1 MLTRAAVILTFA
13 AALCSAAAAD
23 PSASQP
29 ACREGALVS
38 AKSAKVLVRYSSRLG
53 ATGRRPPLLPGSDAV
68 ADGHGGWYLA
78 GLGLA
83 HLLHDG
89 KLDRSW
95 HAELQRR
102 LAPATL
108 QRVGAR
114 LYVSDR
120 RRVFALDAATG
131 RKLWASPLVVRGHGI
146 LALAAN
152 GTTVYA
158 GGIFGLVAGQPRL
171 GLAAFDARS
180 GHVLPWRPPRLFF
193 YPGSTPAVS
202 ALALTGELLYL
213 GGEFTTVGGAPRN
226 GAAAVRLDDGAVTAF
241 APNLSAND
249 GVNAIGRLVLVGAN
263 EAGGAYDAGTG
274 SRLKGFASLF
284 NANAVDVHGQTA
296 YVGGTIRSSVPVH
309 NLLAVDLRSRTGQ
322 RRPWFPTLANY
333 VNVSRIAA
341 SGDRVFVGG
350 DFCSS
355 LG

>member
-68 ADGHGGWYLA
+68 ADGYGGWYLA

-131 RKLWASPLVVRGHGI
+131 RKLSASPLVVRGHGI

-193 YPGSTPAVS
+193 YRGSTP
-202 ALALTGELLYL
+202 
-213 GGEFTTVGGAPRN
+213 
-226 GAAAVRLDDGAVTAF
+226 

-249 GVNAIGRLVLVGAN
+249 GVNAIVPVGRLVLVGAN